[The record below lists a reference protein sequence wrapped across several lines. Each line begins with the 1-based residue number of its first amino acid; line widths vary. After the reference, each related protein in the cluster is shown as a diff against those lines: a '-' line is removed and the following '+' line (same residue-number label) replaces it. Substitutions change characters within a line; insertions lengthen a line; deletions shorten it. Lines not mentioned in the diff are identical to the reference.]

1 MGGMIG
7 GCYRL
12 KVLFALIKLCPTLLL
27 SNIKLV
33 RRFIMMSKFKKAA
46 IVLVIIMLFLLQAG
60 ISLAQPQ
67 DLEGHWAK
75 EVILDWLDYGLIE
88 CCEDGLFYP
97 DEQITRG
104 EFMALTNIAFGFFES
119 TEVTFSDLAE
129 DHQYADEVARAVAA
143 GYISGFDDN
152 TVRPDE
158 RISRLEVAAVLA
170 KIAELPQSE
179 DLTILERFTDSE
191 DIPIWGR
198 GFVGAIVDMGLLSG
212 YPDGSFK
219 PQKNIT
225 RAEAIFVL
233 NNAVDALIV
242 PTENIT
248 NPGYFNMNFTV
259 FNSGTIQNLILYYF
273 LGDDFTEGSA
283 VFHLPPE
290 ITATANQDVV
300 AISSNGG
307 KVETFELEP
316 IHIADGGKE
325 VHITGI
331 TASVDDVVLLLL
343 KDKKIPD
350 PGYYDFSVT
359 ADADGSAEKLP
370 TEDEPYETVELFS
383 RIIPGSEGILDV
395 SPGSAESGINQ
406 TFTLSYTLADDFN
419 EGWIE
424 FNLPQE
430 ITATAGKDK
439 IVLAGEEKLL
449 AETDISDDGEKVKIT
464 DITAQ
469 KGDVVTL
476 ILYDKTIPEPGPYL
490 FSARSDADGEKAQ
503 KKATLGAG
511 SEFMAF
517 FAYSEV
523 YKDNDIVKS
532 FIKALSEGDSEAA
545 IGLLADNVVYVNN
558 YMDGFLDVFVSREDV
573 IEEIEYM
580 LDIDYGYKLVNDE
593 STLKALIDNVWEV
606 KGKTDDYFTRL
617 LAELNPGEGYDGL
630 GYTGKFFVMDNKIS
644 YIEFLWDL
652 EDELLYDRLV
662 AGSIGLVIIENDNGD
677 IIVKLCAPGLPAAK
691 AGLKPGDII
700 VAVNGINVE
709 DMEFGISEAA
719 FRVVGKAETKVE
731 LTINR
736 NGEVF
741 NVELVR
747 EAALNF

>member
-1 MGGMIG
+1 MI
-7 GCYRL
+7 
-12 KVLFALIKLCPTLLL
+12 
-27 SNIKLV
+27 
-33 RRFIMMSKFKKAA
+33 SKFKKAA

-67 DLEGHWAK
+67 DLEEHWAK
-75 EVILDWLDYGLIE
+75 DVILDWLDYGLIE
-88 CCEDGLFYP
+88 CCKEDGLFHP

-104 EFMALTNIAFGFFES
+104 EFIALTNIAFGFFES
-119 TEVTFSDLAE
+119 AEVTFSDLTE
-129 DHQYADEVARAVAA
+129 DHQYAEEVARAVAA
-143 GYISGFDDN
+143 GYISGFEDN
-152 TVRPDE
+152 TVRVDE
-158 RISRLEVAAVLA
+158 RISRMEVTAILA
-170 KIAELPQSE
+170 RIAELPLSE
-179 DLTILERFTDSE
+179 DLTILESFTDSE
-191 DIPIWGR
+191 DIPVWGK
-198 GFVGAIVDMGLLSG
+198 GFVGAVVDMGLLSG

-219 PQKNIT
+219 PQNYIT
-225 RAEAIFVL
+225 RAEAIVVL
-233 NNAVDALIV
+233 NNAIDVLIV
-242 PTENIT
+242 PEENTT
-248 NPGYFNMNFTV
+248 NPGYLNMNFTV

-273 LGDDFTEGSA
+273 LGDDFTEGSI

-300 AISSNGG
+300 AISGNGG
-307 KVETFELEP
+307 KTFELEP

-350 PGYYDFSVT
+350 PGYYNFSVT
-359 ADADGSAEKLP
+359 ADADGPADKLP

-395 SPGSAESGINQ
+395 SPRSANSGINQ
-406 TFTLSYTLADDFN
+406 TLTLSYTLADDFN

-430 ITATAGKDK
+430 ITATVGMDK

-469 KGDVVTL
+469 KGDVVKL
-476 ILYDKTIPEPGPYL
+476 IIYDKMIPEPGPYL
-490 FSARSDADGEKAQ
+490 FSARSDADGENTL

-511 SEFMAF
+511 GEFVAF
-517 FAYSEV
+517 FAYSEI
-523 YKDNDIVKS
+523 YKDNDIVNS

-606 KGKTDDYFTRL
+606 KGKTDDYYDRL

-644 YIEFLWDL
+644 YIEIFWDL

-662 AGSIGLVIIENDNGD
+662 AGSLGLFIIENDNGD

-691 AGLKPGDII
+691 AGIKPGDMI

-719 FRVVGKAETKVE
+719 FRMVGKAETKVE

-736 NGEVF
+736 DGEVF